1 MARLK
6 NWLSRDQDARLLWEV
21 EEQTK
26 HRKISSKTMNLY
38 TSSLLQTMMISLKK
52 ELNKCKKYLMESKT
66 QSLKNFWTASTY
78 KYRESMTTT
87 VKTARLKAIELG
99 HVLSKPKAMSQSSAV
114 FVEKTVILL
123 QTVPKSKPTS
133 KNKKLIKLRC
143 YSNLNIRNSK
153 KISM

>member
-1 MARLK
+1 
-6 NWLSRDQDARLLWEV
+6 
-21 EEQTK
+21 
-26 HRKISSKTMNLY
+26 
-38 TSSLLQTMMISLKK
+38 MISLKK